1 MVGVDWTTLY
11 RHLKQDGTPKKPGPA
26 APGSNQLDLMSPCHK
41 ALHIPAWSAWTVKPG
56 PCPQLDL
63 MSPQSPAYPVLCSFP
78 ALLVL
83 LFGLWL
89 ALPPTQS
96 FACSCV
102 EPGPPLEERA
112 KAAVVFQGEAVSVR
126 EFPAIFGFTGSTDPT
141 TITFKVQTVWK
152 GAAYP
157 TRYVTTA
164 RSGSSCGYPFVAGTE
179 YVVYTLLGL
188 GWHVGLCS
196 RTRPLSQASR
206 DLADLGPGTPP
217 SLWNR
222 ATLSFLV
229 LLLMGG
235 IWLGQRQRHS
245 NKR

>member
-41 ALHIPAWSAWTVKPG
+41 ALHILHDRAPA
-56 PCPQLDL
+56 
-63 MSPQSPAYPVLCSFP
+63 LCSFP